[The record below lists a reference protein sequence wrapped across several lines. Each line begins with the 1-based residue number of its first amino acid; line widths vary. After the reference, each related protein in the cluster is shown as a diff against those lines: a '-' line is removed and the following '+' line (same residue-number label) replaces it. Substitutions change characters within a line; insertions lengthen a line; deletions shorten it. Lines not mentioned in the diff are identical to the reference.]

1 MLLFYNNFNRVI
13 KFRQNFINKKKFKF
27 YVFFCKRKKSL
38 NSKILNFF
46 YFLVLLFLEDSEFSI
61 QSIKNYRFNR
71 NYQILFLFF
80 NFFYIIINFLN
91 IHFRMN
97 SENFFFNR
105 KYLYEFF
112 LYYKF
117 YLFMVFL
124 SKKKILI

>member
-112 LYYKF
+112 F
-117 YLFMVFL
+117 I
-124 SKKKILI
+124 S